1 MLGFA
6 AGIVTMRE
14 KWEVNLLVVDRVE
27 AKRAALESE
36 YISKIWEKGKVEN
49 QNPFQCCQKGE
60 SFGLKDRD
68 VGREK
73 FLY

>member
-14 KWEVNLLVVDRVE
+14 KGEVNLLVVDRVE

-49 QNPFQCCQKGE
+49 
-60 SFGLKDRD
+60 
-68 VGREK
+68 
-73 FLY
+73 